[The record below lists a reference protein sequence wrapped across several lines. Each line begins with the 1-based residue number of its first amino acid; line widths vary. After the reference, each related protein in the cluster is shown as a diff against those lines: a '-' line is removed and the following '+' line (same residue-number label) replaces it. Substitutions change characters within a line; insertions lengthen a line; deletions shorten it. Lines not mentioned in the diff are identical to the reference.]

1 MKAILF
7 ALAIL
12 FSINGI
18 SQQPS
23 YSTSEIHKQI
33 EKIGVLNRVLYF
45 AAHPDDENTRLI
57 AYLSKGQNVETAY
70 FSLTRGDGGQ
80 NLIGDEKGALLGVI
94 RTQELLEARRIDGAK
109 QYFSR
114 AIDFG
119 YSKNATETLK
129 HWEEDSLLADAV
141 LVIRKFKPDVIVT
154 RFPPDKRAG
163 HGHHSVSAMI
173 AELAFEAAANPNQFP
188 ESAAQYGTWQVQKL
202 YWNASTWWD
211 KTIPDRANEYTVIN
225 IGAYDSQLGVSY
237 SEISS
242 HSRSQHQSQG
252 FGMEI
257 QRGDRFEYLKLIKGD
272 STHTDVLQ
280 QTFRTWNDVENGKAV
295 QKLWS
300 QILTS
305 YDATAPQK
313 SIDALI
319 QLHFTIQEMPENP
332 YRNQKAE
339 NVKNIIAA
347 CGGLWMEF
355 SADKPLLVQSTK
367 FEFSSFA
374 ISQSNYPFE
383 LTEVRVYGQSYPIEK
398 VLNNTFTKVSEVG
411 LVPSK
416 TSAPYWL
423 EQESQTDMFTVNNRS
438 LISQPENN
446 AVLTAQFVVS
456 TSHGD
461 LIFERPLIYK
471 WTDRVRGELYRQVA
485 VVEALSVKFD
495 QKVSLATDNKVQ
507 VWIRANEDSKNIQVQ
522 LNWGNELSGES
533 EIITIPE
540 LKAGQSYPVTFLL
553 DYPFKSSNQL
563 YANVWKEGTPKYTKS
578 LIEIAYPHIQTQV
591 ILPQVKMTLIKDS
604 IIVTRKNIGYIVGS
618 GDEIPVALKELG
630 CKVTIINPAKATL
643 SDLQKYDGIVIGI
656 RAYNKVQAMKSL
668 APVLNQYVF
677 EGGFV
682 MMQYNTNR
690 GLVTDELGPY
700 PFKLS
705 RVRVTEEDA
714 KAVRLQRNHPVLMTP
729 NKITD
734 ADFENWVQER
744 GLYFANEWDEHYEPI
759 IGWNDTDE
767 KLAEGSLL
775 VTNYGKG
782 QYVFT
787 GISFFRQ
794 LPAGVHGAYKLF
806 ANLMSYGKPVNK

>member
-7 ALAIL
+7 AFTLL
-12 FSINGI
+12 FSVSGI
-18 SQQPS
+18 SQQPT
-23 YSTSEIHKQI
+23 YTTSEIRKEI
-33 EKIGVLNRVLYF
+33 EKVGVLNRVLYF

-94 RTQELLEARRIDGAK
+94 RTQELLEARIIDGG
-109 QYFSR
+109 QQFFSR

-129 HWEEDSLLADAV
+129 HWEKDSLLADAV
-141 LVIRKFKPDVIVT
+141 LVIRKFKPDVIVS
-154 RFPPDKRAG
+154 RFPPDERAG
-163 HGHHSVSAMI
+163 HGHHTVSAMI
-173 AELAFEAAANPNQFP
+173 AELAFEAAADPKQFP
-188 ESAAQYGTWQVQKL
+188 ESVAKYGAWQVQKM

-211 KTIPDRANEYTVIN
+211 KTIPDRADEYTVVN

-252 FGMEI
+252 FGMQI

-280 QTFRTWNDVENGKAV
+280 QNFRTWNDVENGKTI
-295 QKLWS
+295 QKQWA
-300 QILTS
+300 QILAS
-305 YDATAPQK
+305 YDATAPEK
-313 SIDALI
+313 SIEDLTK
-319 QLHFTIQEMPENP
+319 LHFAIQEMPKNP
-332 YRNQKAE
+332 YRDQKAE
-339 NVKNIIAA
+339 DVKNIIAA

-355 SADKPLLVQSTK
+355 SADKSLLVQSTK
-367 FEFSSFA
+367 FEFTSLA

-383 LTEVRVYGQSYPIEK
+383 LSEVKIYGQSYPVEIA
-398 VLNNTFTKVSEVG
+398 LNNTFTKVSEVA
-411 LVPSK
+411 LVPAK

-423 EQESQTDMFTVNNRS
+423 EQESRTDMFTVNDRA

-446 AVLTAQFVVS
+446 AVLIAQFVIS
-456 TSHGD
+456 TPQGK
-461 LIFERPLIYK
+461 LTYNRPLIYK
-471 WTDRVRGELYRQVA
+471 WTDRVRGELYRPVA
-485 VVEALSVKFD
+485 VVEALSIAFD
-495 QKVSLATDNKVQ
+495 KKVSLAANNKITVR
-507 VWIRANEDSKNIQVQ
+507 IRANVPSKNINVQ
-522 LNWGNELSGES
+522 LHWGTGNESQDEVVFIDNLD
-533 EIITIPE
+533 
-540 LKAGQSYPVTFLL
+540 AGQSLPVSFNVN
-553 DYPFKSSNQL
+553 SSVTSN
-563 YANVWKEGTPKYTKS
+563 AIITATVWKEGTPKYAKS

-591 ILPQVKMTLIKDS
+591 VMPDARMKLIKEK
-604 IIVTRKNIGYIVGS
+604 ITITRKNIGYIIGS

-630 CKVTIINPAKATL
+630 CKVTVIDPTKTTL
-643 SDLQKYDGIVIGI
+643 TDLQKYDGVVIGI
-656 RAYNKVQAMKSL
+656 RAYNKVEAMKSL
-668 APVLNQYVF
+668 APVLNKYVF

-682 MMQYNTNR
+682 MVQYNTNR

-714 KAVRLQRNHPVLMTP
+714 KAIRLQRSHPVLMTP
-729 NKITD
+729 NRITD

-744 GLYFANEWDEHYEPI
+744 GLYFADEWDEHYEPI

-782 QYVFT
+782 HYVFT

-794 LPAGVHGAYKLF
+794 LPAGVQGAYKLF
-806 ANLMSYGKPVNK
+806 ANLLSYGAEVNK

>member
-7 ALAIL
+7 AFTLL
-12 FSINGI
+12 FSVSGI
-18 SQQPS
+18 SQQPT
-23 YSTSEIHKQI
+23 YTTSEIRKEI
-33 EKIGVLNRVLYF
+33 EKVGILNRVLYF

-94 RTQELLEARRIDGAK
+94 RTQELLEARRIDGG
-109 QYFSR
+109 QQFFSR

-129 HWEEDSLLADAV
+129 HWDKDSLLADAV

-154 RFPPDKRAG
+154 RFPPDERAG
-163 HGHHSVSAMI
+163 HGHHTVSAMI
-173 AELAFEAAANPNQFP
+173 AELAFNAAADPKQFP
-188 ESAAQYGTWQVQKL
+188 ESVAKYGTWKVQKM

-211 KTIPDRANEYTVIN
+211 KTIPDRADEYTVVN

-252 FGMEI
+252 FGMQI

-272 STHTDVLQ
+272 STRTDVLQ
-280 QTFRTWNDVENGKAV
+280 QNFRTWNDVENGKTI
-295 QKLWS
+295 QKQWT

-305 YDATAPQK
+305 YDATAPEK
-313 SIDALI
+313 SIEDLTK
-319 QLHFTIQEMPENP
+319 LHFAIQEMPKNP
-332 YRNQKAE
+332 YRDQKAE
-339 NVKNIIAA
+339 DVKNIIAA

-355 SADKPLLVQSTK
+355 SADKSLLVQNTK
-367 FEFSSFA
+367 FEFTSVA
-374 ISQSNYPFE
+374 ISQSNYPFK
-383 LTEVRVYGQSYPIEK
+383 LSEVKIYGQSYPVEK
-398 VLNNTFTKVSEVG
+398 VLNNTFTKVSEVAR
-411 LVPSK
+411 VPAK

-423 EQESQTDMFTVNNRS
+423 EQESGTDMFTVNDRA

-446 AVLTAQFVVS
+446 AILTAQFVIS
-456 TSHGD
+456 TPKGE
-461 LIFERPLIYK
+461 LTYNRPLIYK
-471 WTDRVRGELYRQVA
+471 WTDRVRGELYRPVA
-485 VVEALSVKFD
+485 VVEALSIAFD
-495 QKVSLATDNKVQ
+495 KKVSLAANNKITVR
-507 VWIRANEDSKNIQVQ
+507 IRANEPSKNINVQ
-522 LNWGNELSGES
+522 LHWGTGNNSQDEVVFIDSLD
-533 EIITIPE
+533 
-540 LKAGQSYPVTFLL
+540 AGQSLPVSFNVN
-553 DYPFKSSNQL
+553 SSVTSN
-563 YANVWKEGTPKYTKS
+563 AIITATVWKEGTPKYAKS
-578 LIEIAYPHIQTQV
+578 LKEIAYPHIQTQV
-591 ILPQVKMTLIKDS
+591 VMPDARMKLIKEK
-604 IIVTRKNIGYIVGS
+604 ITVTRKNIGYIMGS

-630 CKVTIINPAKATL
+630 CKVTVIDPTKTTL
-643 SDLQKYDGIVIGI
+643 TDLQKYDGVVIGI
-656 RAYNKVQAMKSL
+656 RAYNKVEAMKSL
-668 APVLNQYVF
+668 APVLNKYVF

-682 MMQYNTNR
+682 MVQYNTNR
-690 GLVTDELGPY
+690 GLVTDDLGPY

-714 KAVRLQRNHPVLMTP
+714 KAIRLQRSHPVLMTP
-729 NKITD
+729 NRITD

-744 GLYFANEWDEHYEPI
+744 GLYFADEWDEHYEPI

-782 QYVFT
+782 HYVFT

-794 LPAGVHGAYKLF
+794 LPAGVQGAYKLF
-806 ANLMSYGKPVNK
+806 ANLLSYGAEVNK